1 MTEDISGTTGA
12 VPARI
17 HRGEAEWRRL
27 MSDFEV
33 WDGSQVSFCEA
44 RGLSLKTFQNWRR
57 RLGLITRRGVGGPD
71 GFVALSVSSDPG
83 WDVELSLGDG
93 VVLRVRRS

>member
-1 MTEDISGTTGA
+1 MRDDISAGA
-12 VPARI
+12 VSVPARMY
-17 HRGEAEWRRL
+17 RSEAEWRRL

-33 WDGSQVSFCEA
+33 WDGSQASFCEA
-44 RGLSLKTFQNWRR
+44 RGVSLKTFQNWRR
-57 RLGLITRRGVGGPD
+57 RLGLITRSGGGTPD
-71 GFVALSVSSDPG
+71 GFVELAVSSAPG